1 MAYVFQAIPA
11 DLVTADL
18 PQFSPV
24 QVEADRSRR
33 LVNVFLSTLI
43 AVPEFRTRVLQLAGA
58 RVFGGRADIFGQV
71 RFRGETEGKGEMR
84 PPDGLVRF
92 KGAGNFSAL
101 IEAHGRQ
108 FSASS
113 REDVERIART
123 LRLSRERKIQRVI
136 AIAGTV
142 PDQSFLDALR
152 SDPSSPPV
160 DRLRSL
166 TWMETIDVA
175 LHLLDR
181 KVVRNPA
188 GLFLLEQYVRFLKEE
203 AVRDLQARAE
213 RPEGAILFN
222 SLGGDWAGLVRDL
235 REGKPLE
242 LRDPRLAAAATN
254 WLSYLRFLSLF
265 LTRGQAR
272 EEDVLNN
279 PSVRVQNLSVRKD
292 AVRLKLKAEGRLQ
305 ASFKKNDEVTPVLL
319 SIDLKEAQMTMRVEI
334 AGPPDNSPAIE
345 RIKALAGV
353 VRDDRTTGSTHIKIF
368 WPQEKGGRTVTR
380 EQALKDPIAIA
391 PPAHDMVP
399 EKFIIERKVALGPL
413 AVEPEGFVQLVM
425 LELRGFRASVREVL
439 KRGLP
444 DL

>member
-11 DLVTADL
+11 DLSAAEL

-71 RFRGETEGKGEMR
+71 RFRAETDEKGGMR
-84 PPDGLVRF
+84 PPDGLIRF
-92 KGAGNFSAL
+92 KGAGAFSAL

-108 FSASS
+108 FDASS
-113 REDVERIART
+113 AEDVARIARS
-123 LRLSRERKIQRVI
+123 LRLSRERRVQRVI

-160 DRLRSL
+160 DRLKSL
-166 TWMETIDVA
+166 TWMETIDA
-175 LHLLDR
+175 AFHLLDR
-181 KVVRNPA
+181 KVVRAPA
-188 GLFLLEQYVRFLKEE
+188 AVFLLEQYIRFLKEE
-203 AVRDLQARAE
+203 AIRDLQARAE
-213 RPEGAILFN
+213 RGEGAILFN

-235 REGKPLE
+235 REGKPIDQ
-242 LRDPRLAAAATN
+242 RDPRLSAAAAN
-254 WLSYLRFLSLF
+254 WLSYLRFLALF
-265 LTRGQAR
+265 LTRGQTR
-272 EEDVLNN
+272 EEDALNN
-279 PSVRVQNLSVRKD
+279 PNVRIQNLALRKD
-292 AVRLKLKAEGRLQ
+292 AVRLKLKQEGRLQ
-305 ASFKKNDEVTPVLL
+305 ASFKKADEVTPTLL
-319 SIDLKEAQMTMRVEI
+319 AIDLKEAQLSFRIEI

-345 RIKALAGV
+345 RIKALAAV
-353 VRDDRTTGSTHIKIF
+353 VRDDRTTGATHIKIF
-368 WPQEKGGRTVTR
+368 WPQEKGPRTVTR
-380 EQALKDPIAIA
+380 EQALRDPIAIA

-444 DL
+444 EI